1 MKKLRV
7 LALMH
12 HDLVPPDSIEGLS
25 DEEISDWR
33 TEFDVVSTL
42 HDLGHEVVKLGV
54 HDDVADIRSAVQ
66 ELRPHVAFNLLVEFH
81 GAATYDQHVASYL
94 ELLRT
99 NYTGCNPRGLTLARD
114 KALSKEI
121 LTYHKVRTPR
131 FQTFLRGRKV
141 RRLARLRFPL
151 FVKSVNEEASLGI
164 SAASVVRDD
173 VALAERVVWFH
184 DEIGSDAI
192 AEEYVEGREIYVGV
206 LGNAR
211 LQTFPP
217 RELRIENLPKGAPR
231 IATRQV
237 KWDLAY
243 QKEMG
248 VRTDF
253 VELEPVLARELAR
266 TAKRAYKSLR
276 LSGYGRM
283 DFRLDE
289 EGRSYLLEANPNA
302 DLTYGE
308 DFAESAEGAGIGYE
322 ALIQRLLNLGTSYR
336 AEWKERAKPASL
348 LME

>member
-12 HDLVPPDSIEGLS
+12 DDLVPPDSIEGLS

-42 HDLGHEVVKLGV
+42 SDLGHSVMKLGV
-54 HDDVADIRSAVQ
+54 GDDVAAIRAAVR
-66 ELRPHVAFNLLVEFH
+66 EFKPHVAFNLLVEFH

-121 LTYHKVRTPR
+121 LTYHRVRVPHH
-131 FQTFLRGRKV
+131 QTFMRGRRV
-141 RRLARLRFPL
+141 RRLAKLRFPL

-164 SAASVVRDD
+164 SADSVVRDD
-173 VALAERVVWFH
+173 EALVERVGWFH
-184 DEIGSDAI
+184 DHIGTDAI
-192 AEEYVEGREIYVGV
+192 AEEYIQGREIYVGV
-206 LGNAR
+206 LGNTR

-217 RELRIENLPKGAPR
+217 RELRIENLPKGQPK
-231 IATRQV
+231 IATRRV

-243 QKEMG
+243 QEKMG
-248 VRTDF
+248 VRTEF
-253 VELEPVLARELAR
+253 VDLGPELGREIER
-266 TAKRAYKSLR
+266 TARRAYKSLR
-276 LSGYGRM
+276 MSGYGRM

-289 EGRSYLLEANPNA
+289 EERLFLLEANPNA

-308 DFAESAEGAGIGYE
+308 DFAESAEAAGVSYE
-322 ALIQRLLNLGTSYR
+322 ALIQKLLGLGMKYR
-336 AEWKERAKPASL
+336 ADWKELVKGGL
-348 LME
+348 